1 MRARRKAGFLLY
13 STAPY
18 EQILL
23 LSYREWLENG
33 QAEIKEKG
41 QMMDTG
47 ELLDFLKSRWIFGK
61 PGDFIQVINLVPD
74 EWRH

>member
-1 MRARRKAGFLLY
+1 MRARRKAGLLLY

-18 EQILL
+18 EQLL

-61 PGDFIQVINLVPD
+61 PGDFIQVIKLVPD